1 MLNYTLG
8 TIEASEALI
17 KDLYIDLRAKVNAWS
32 KITQQTPQARMGYVG
47 QHLVSVV
54 TGYPGG
60 KSGARGYDLVI
71 DDERHGEI
79 KTCYRV
85 DQLGSCNA
93 CGAVVSSLETECA
106 VCGSTS
112 INRKDDSKWLI
123 AIRNNDEF
131 AKLLDPYRY
140 YFVLFEFESIYD
152 SNNNDIIASIWE
164 VDPKSKGFAYC
175 MIDYYLNIRSQ
186 STSKAPFNM
195 WPHMLK
201 FALTEPTLIYRSKIT
216 NDGNISERVVQRCL
230 CDNILVPV
238 FSHSFV
244 FDNAASLKGKGVD
257 FAMDRL
263 DRHLHRF
270 YRKFGVEGVESGGV
284 LTGDFSDF
292 FNSAPHSIIY
302 REAER
307 RIHDGDVRRIAC
319 QFMEDFGDVGF
330 GLGSQVSQ
338 IDALMVASPLD
349 HFIKEQ
355 LHIKYYGRYMD
366 DFYLI
371 HENREYLKY
380 CMEEIRK
387 KCKEYGFV
395 LNEKKTKIAPLR
407 KGVKFLKT
415 KFFLNETGAVI
426 RKMNRK
432 SPVKMRKKLRIFR
445 RWIDEGRF
453 TITDVETA
461 YQSWRGHMIRGNS
474 TLVLRKMD
482 AFYNSLFKNKED
494 SGHGKVSEERQLARA
509 C

>member
-79 KTCYRV
+79 KICYRV

-201 FALTEPTLIYRSKIT
+201 
-216 NDGNISERVVQRCL
+216 
-230 CDNILVPV
+230 
-238 FSHSFV
+238 
-244 FDNAASLKGKGVD
+244 
-257 FAMDRL
+257 
-263 DRHLHRF
+263 
-270 YRKFGVEGVESGGV
+270 
-284 LTGDFSDF
+284 
-292 FNSAPHSIIY
+292 
-302 REAER
+302 
-307 RIHDGDVRRIAC
+307 
-319 QFMEDFGDVGF
+319 
-330 GLGSQVSQ
+330 LGVSQ
-338 IDALMVASPLD
+338 SL
-349 HFIKEQ
+349 
-355 LHIKYYGRYMD
+355 
-366 DFYLI
+366 
-371 HENREYLKY
+371 
-380 CMEEIRK
+380 
-387 KCKEYGFV
+387 CKPS
-395 LNEKKTKIAPLR
+395 N
-407 KGVKFLKT
+407 
-415 KFFLNETGAVI
+415 
-426 RKMNRK
+426 
-432 SPVKMRKKLRIFR
+432 
-445 RWIDEGRF
+445 
-453 TITDVETA
+453 
-461 YQSWRGHMIRGNS
+461 
-474 TLVLRKMD
+474 
-482 AFYNSLFKNKED
+482 
-494 SGHGKVSEERQLARA
+494 
-509 C
+509 